1 MDGKKMNPFENKGN
15 AVSDSE
21 IKHIVDHPGGEW
33 GPSGDHSQ
41 ETKPPED
48 LKSE

>member
-1 MDGKKMNPFENKGN
+1 MSDTKGSPFANKGN

-21 IKHIVDHPGGEW
+21 IKQIVDHPGGKW
-33 GPSGDHSQ
+33 GPSGDGTQ
-41 ETKPPED
+41 LKAPPEN